1 MHHEKVCKDV
11 LKEECSIVP
20 LKEYANVPR
29 DEYKN
34 ITEVEDVQKGRDEI
48 LREVTIKY
56 SNSSEQKLTLE
67 GDASKDKTCPGTQT
81 GQ

>member
-1 MHHEKVCKDV
+1 MCKDV

-34 ITEVEDVQKGRDEI
+34 ITEVEEIQKGRDGI
-48 LREVTIKY
+48 LMDVTIKFC
-56 SNSSEQKLTLE
+56 NSSEQKLTLE
-67 GDASKDKTCPGTQT
+67 GDASKDKTLPRYTQT
-81 GQ
+81 DQ